1 MYKENRNLRGVQ
13 KFVDTKVVSRNSI
26 GRIMVSAN
34 SCTPYNQ
41 LKVFRRRNIISVWI
55 LFLWREEMQYLTTA
69 EFSKK
74 WNVSQR
80 RVSLYCKNGRIPGAE
95 YKGNMWLIPEDA
107 IKPEDPR
114 KKNKVIDNGI

>member
-1 MYKENRNLRGVQ
+1 MQ
-13 KFVDTKVVSRNSI
+13 KFVDTKAVRRNSI
-26 GRIMVSAN
+26 GRDLVSAN

-95 YKGNMWLIPEDA
+95 YKANMWLIPEDA

>member
-1 MYKENRNLRGVQ
+1 MEGRNAI
-13 KFVDTKVVSRNSI
+13 FNYC
-26 GRIMVSAN
+26 RI
-34 SCTPYNQ
+34 
-41 LKVFRRRNIISVWI
+41 F
-55 LFLWREEMQYLTTA
+55 
-69 EFSKK
+69 KK

>member
-1 MYKENRNLRGVQ
+1 MYIENRNLRGVQ
-13 KFVDTKVVSRNSI
+13 IFVETSVVRRNSI

-34 SCTPYNQ
+34 SVTPYNQ

-80 RVSLYCKNGRIPGAE
+80 RVSLYCKNGRIPVAE